1 MAHLKIRAMASAG
14 RRRHSIARRV
24 RLAGATKE
32 STAAGIYGVIVS
44 AAVMASSHAGSAT
57 ALVVAVAVTLIVYW
71 SAERYARLVA
81 ERIHEGHRPAWRQVG
96 QQLTTGWEI
105 VTASALP
112 VAVLVVLRLMGI
124 DLYVAVIWA
133 LVCSTLLLCLAGW
146 DVGRRGQLTGP
157 ERLASAAATGMFGVV
172 MILLKVVL
180 H

>member
-1 MAHLKIRAMASAG
+1 M
-14 RRRHSIARRV
+14 
-24 RLAGATKE
+24 AGATEE

-124 DLYVAVIWA
+124 DLYLAVIWA

-157 ERLASAAATGMFGVV
+157 ERLASAAATGMFGVM